1 MQNDF
6 FRPHPGR
13 QPTKPL
19 KFWREPIPNFSFNAL
34 LGVKNLKADAMR
46 GRATTEAERYGH
58 SARGASIGQSFFF
71 GKHYAIFW
79 RPKLDEKSASAFG
92 PTSAVRLS

>member
-1 MQNDF
+1 
-6 FRPHPGR
+6 
-13 QPTKPL
+13 
-19 KFWREPIPNFSFNAL
+19 
-34 LGVKNLKADAMR
+34 MR